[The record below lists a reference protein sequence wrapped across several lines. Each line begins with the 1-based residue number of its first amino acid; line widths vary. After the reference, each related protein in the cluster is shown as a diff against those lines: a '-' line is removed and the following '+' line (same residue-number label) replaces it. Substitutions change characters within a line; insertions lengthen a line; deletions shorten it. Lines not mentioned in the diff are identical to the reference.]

1 MCAAFA
7 LTEKRACIGMKTLLH
22 GACMNLKG
30 GPDDRSPLL
39 MIFSEYHRHSRGP
52 EIERQRPLQVR
63 PTRCLTTMIKSGV
76 RRRYMYNDR
85 SFLIHC
91 HCQIFAPLLTISLS
105 EQLDLQLTDPS
116 AKQQST
122 IIMPSQ
128 HPQISDLPS
137 ITTYL
142 TGHDDSGKAIVEAT
156 RPANWTVYDNK
167 EMAFNVAYTTS
178 QFPANLN
185 DNADIKTYDKVLS
198 SGRLGLVNPHGTVC
212 RTVDFAPGFECMMH
226 RTQSLDYGIV
236 IQGEI
241 ELVLDSG
248 ERQLMG
254 PGDIAVQRATMH
266 SWKNPSQDKWARM
279 TFVLQDCEK
288 LVVGG
293 EVMKEDHGRG
303 TDGLPMS
310 GNDS

>member
-1 MCAAFA
+1 
-7 LTEKRACIGMKTLLH
+7 
-22 GACMNLKG
+22 
-30 GPDDRSPLL
+30 
-39 MIFSEYHRHSRGP
+39 
-52 EIERQRPLQVR
+52 
-63 PTRCLTTMIKSGV
+63 
-76 RRRYMYNDR
+76 
-85 SFLIHC
+85 
-91 HCQIFAPLLTISLS
+91 
-105 EQLDLQLTDPS
+105 
-116 AKQQST
+116 
-122 IIMPSQ
+122 MPSQ
-128 HPQISDLPS
+128 QPQISDLPS

-142 TGHDDSGKAIVEAT
+142 TGHNDTGKAIVEAT

-178 QFPANLN
+178 QFPADLN
-185 DNADIKTYDKVLS
+185 DNADIKTYDHVLS
-198 SGRLGLVNPHGTVC
+198 SGKLGLVNPHGTVC

-266 SWKNPSQDKWARM
+266 SWRNPSSDKWARM

>member
-1 MCAAFA
+1 M
-7 LTEKRACIGMKTLLH
+7 
-22 GACMNLKG
+22 
-30 GPDDRSPLL
+30 S
-39 MIFSEYHRHSRGP
+39 S
-52 EIERQRPLQVR
+52 
-63 PTRCLTTMIKSGV
+63 
-76 RRRYMYNDR
+76 
-85 SFLIHC
+85 
-91 HCQIFAPLLTISLS
+91 
-105 EQLDLQLTDPS
+105 
-116 AKQQST
+116 QQ
-122 IIMPSQ
+122 
-128 HPQISDLPS
+128 PQISDLPA

-142 TGHDDSGKAIVEAT
+142 TGHNSSNKAIIEQS

-185 DNADIKTYDKVLS
+185 NNTDIQTHDKITS
-198 SGRLGLVNPHGTVC
+198 SGKLGLVNPNGTVC

-236 IQGEI
+236 IAGEI

-248 ERQLMG
+248 ERQLMR

-266 SWKNPSQDKWARM
+266 SWKNPSESKWARM

-293 EVMKEDHGRG
+293 EVLGEDHGRG
-303 TDGLPMS
+303 TEGLPMS
-310 GNDS
+310 GN

>member
-1 MCAAFA
+1 M
-7 LTEKRACIGMKTLLH
+7 H
-22 GACMNLKG
+22 
-30 GPDDRSPLL
+30 
-39 MIFSEYHRHSRGP
+39 RGP

-63 PTRCLTTMIKSGV
+63 PTRCLTTMIKSG
-76 RRRYMYNDR
+76 D
-85 SFLIHC
+85 
-91 HCQIFAPLLTISLS
+91 
-105 EQLDLQLTDPS
+105 
-116 AKQQST
+116 T

-128 HPQISDLPS
+128 QPQVSDLPS

-142 TGHDDSGKAIVEAT
+142 TGHDDSGKAIVEAC

-198 SGRLGLVNPHGTVC
+198 SGKLGLVNPHGTVC

-236 IQGEI
+236 IHGEI

-266 SWKNPSQDKWARM
+266 SWKNPSSDKWARM

>member
-1 MCAAFA
+1 M
-7 LTEKRACIGMKTLLH
+7 
-22 GACMNLKG
+22 
-30 GPDDRSPLL
+30 S
-39 MIFSEYHRHSRGP
+39 S
-52 EIERQRPLQVR
+52 
-63 PTRCLTTMIKSGV
+63 
-76 RRRYMYNDR
+76 
-85 SFLIHC
+85 
-91 HCQIFAPLLTISLS
+91 
-105 EQLDLQLTDPS
+105 
-116 AKQQST
+116 QQ
-122 IIMPSQ
+122 
-128 HPQISDLPS
+128 PQISDLPA

-142 TGHDDSGKAIVEAT
+142 TGHDSSNKAIIEQT

-185 DNADIKTYDKVLS
+185 NNTDISHHDKITS
-198 SGRLGLVNPHGTVC
+198 SGKLGLVNPNGTVC

-236 IQGEI
+236 IAGEI

-248 ERQLMG
+248 DRQLMR

-266 SWKNPSQDKWARM
+266 SWKNPSGSKWARM

-293 EVMKEDHGRG
+293 EVLGEDHGRG
-303 TDGLPMS
+303 TAGLPMS
-310 GNDS
+310 GN